1 MNSLGK
7 PRNRSFVKITCTP
20 AIVGLLVL
28 MQLSGCAVVSLF
40 DKPAPDSKTQT
51 GQTATK
57 PPMTS
62 PAFPATHQSTLPA
75 EVATHHP
82 AAENRIETH
91 PNKPSAHHPPA
102 EFTHPVEPAP
112 VYLPPVQAAPRIST
126 EDVTQAVTQAQ
137 TIAEPKPETPTV
149 TQTEPQAVTH
159 PVTHAAPRITKETD
173 TEIALA
179 KPAVIE
185 TNSAN
190 RSHATDIAAYRKDAA
205 RHLYEHYA
213 HRIYKGKL
221 PPMLKGVGVVD
232 VVIGPKGQVIEILWV
247 RAPKQAPELSI
258 EIENLIRI
266 AGPFPAPLNLRKV
279 TYTETWLWHVSGKF
293 QLDTLTEGQ
302 Q

>member
-1 MNSLGK
+1 
-7 PRNRSFVKITCTP
+7 VKIRSSP
-20 AIVGLLVL
+20 ALAGLLVL

-62 PAFPATHQSTLPA
+62 PAFPATHQPMPPA
-75 EVATHHP
+75 EVATHQP
-82 AAENRIETH
+82 TAE
-91 PNKPSAHHPPA
+91 KPIDIQPKPPVQHPPA
-102 EFTHPVEPAP
+102 EVTPMVEPVP
-112 VYLPPVQAAPRIST
+112 VDTPQVQAAPRIST

-137 TIAEPKPETPTV
+137 TIAEPKPETPRV
-149 TQTEPQAVTH
+149 TQTETQAVTH
-159 PVTHAAPRITKETD
+159 PVPHVSPRIAKETD

-179 KPAVIE
+179 NPAVAE
-185 TNSAN
+185 TNTAN
-190 RSHATDIAAYRKDAA
+190 RSLATDTAAYRKDAA